1 MKLNSS
7 CVVKLLGLN
16 LEVRF
21 GIACLEFN
29 RCHFFQDALAVKGQR
44 RAYAATSR
52 KNGFTCSRLKSALY
66 QFAKEVNSMSNPP
79 YRALRIILGIVS
91 VFTAVAG
98 LLIVFSGRSLVMRL
112 LLRPPE
118 TEVSTLLL
126 FLMRELGGLALM
138 LSVLFFFAS
147 RDPVRN
153 VAIVNGL
160 IVGLCILAITP
171 LLSLY
176 TLDIRR
182 LYPGYLIWG
191 RSLTRLAMA
200 VVLYFLRPRET
211 LGGQS

>member
-1 MKLNSS
+1 
-7 CVVKLLGLN
+7 
-16 LEVRF
+16 
-21 GIACLEFN
+21 
-29 RCHFFQDALAVKGQR
+29 
-44 RAYAATSR
+44 
-52 KNGFTCSRLKSALY
+52 
-66 QFAKEVNSMSNPP
+66 MSNPP

-91 VFTAVAG
+91 VFTATAG
-98 LLIVFSGRSLVMRL
+98 LLLVFTGKPLVMRL
-112 LLRPPE
+112 LLYPPE

-126 FLMRELGGLALM
+126 FTMRELGGLAIM

-153 VAIVNGL
+153 MAIVNGL

-191 RSLTRLAMA
+191 RSLIRLALA
-200 VVLYFLRPRET
+200 AVLYFLRPREV
-211 LGGQS
+211 LRGQF

>member
-1 MKLNSS
+1 
-7 CVVKLLGLN
+7 
-16 LEVRF
+16 
-21 GIACLEFN
+21 
-29 RCHFFQDALAVKGQR
+29 
-44 RAYAATSR
+44 
-52 KNGFTCSRLKSALY
+52 
-66 QFAKEVNSMSNPP
+66 MSNPP

-191 RSLTRLAMA
+191 RSLIRLAMA
-200 VVLYFLRPRET
+200 AVLYFLRPRET
-211 LGGQS
+211 LGVQS

>member
-1 MKLNSS
+1 
-7 CVVKLLGLN
+7 
-16 LEVRF
+16 
-21 GIACLEFN
+21 
-29 RCHFFQDALAVKGQR
+29 
-44 RAYAATSR
+44 
-52 KNGFTCSRLKSALY
+52 
-66 QFAKEVNSMSNPP
+66 MSNPP

-91 VFTAVAG
+91 VFTAVVG

-126 FLMRELGGLALM
+126 FLMREMGGLALM

-191 RSLTRLAMA
+191 RSLIRLAMA
-200 VVLYFLRPRET
+200 AVLYFLRPREA

>member
-1 MKLNSS
+1 
-7 CVVKLLGLN
+7 
-16 LEVRF
+16 
-21 GIACLEFN
+21 
-29 RCHFFQDALAVKGQR
+29 
-44 RAYAATSR
+44 
-52 KNGFTCSRLKSALY
+52 
-66 QFAKEVNSMSNPP
+66 MSNPP
-79 YRALRIILGIVS
+79 HRALRIILGIVS
-91 VFTAVAG
+91 AFTAAAG
-98 LLIVFSGRSLVMRL
+98 LLLVSSGKPLVMRL
-112 LLRPPE
+112 LLYPPE

-126 FLMRELGGLALM
+126 FTMRELGGLAIM

-153 VAIVNGL
+153 MAIVNGL

-191 RSLTRLAMA
+191 RSLIRLALA
-200 VVLYFLRPRET
+200 AVLYFLRPRET

>member
-1 MKLNSS
+1 M
-7 CVVKLLGLN
+7 
-16 LEVRF
+16 
-21 GIACLEFN
+21 
-29 RCHFFQDALAVKGQR
+29 
-44 RAYAATSR
+44 
-52 KNGFTCSRLKSALY
+52 
-66 QFAKEVNSMSNPP
+66 
-79 YRALRIILGIVS
+79 
-91 VFTAVAG
+91 FTAVAG

-126 FLMRELGGLALM
+126 FLMRELSGLALM

-176 TLDIRR
+176 TLDVRR
-182 LYPGYLIWG
+182 LYPGYLIWS
-191 RSLTRLAMA
+191 RSLKVAANSDFSGKNCLRIPLGNEFACQWTYGRIIGNYVMQAKKALVNVLRRHRRIPGVTNRLRGPGIAA
-200 VVLYFLRPRET
+200 C
-211 LGGQS
+211 

>member
-1 MKLNSS
+1 
-7 CVVKLLGLN
+7 
-16 LEVRF
+16 
-21 GIACLEFN
+21 
-29 RCHFFQDALAVKGQR
+29 
-44 RAYAATSR
+44 
-52 KNGFTCSRLKSALY
+52 
-66 QFAKEVNSMSNPP
+66 MSNPP
-79 YRALRIILGIVS
+79 YRALRIILGVIS
-91 VFTAVAG
+91 VFTAAAG

-176 TLDIRR
+176 TLDVRR

-191 RSLTRLAMA
+191 RSLIRLALA
-200 VVLYFLRPRET
+200 AVLYFLKPRET
-211 LGGQS
+211 LRGQS